1 MINMNVRSFRTM
13 LIGTGVIVIM
23 LFTSASS
30 FAASDDDMAEYD
42 EKTLEMYH
50 QLYLEDQEAIKEINK
65 NLPEMLEEGE
75 RLARTDAKANEVQT
89 RASSSLGTNGDII
102 VNLVVD
108 SGSVGFAGHA
118 AIVSSNS
125 SKTIESYAKKWSPI
139 KKDGVQYYSN
149 TWNKKSGTLLVR
161 PKGASSTQYT
171 KASSYAAKQVGKP
184 YNWNFKDKNNT
195 KKFYC
200 SQLVWK
206 AWKVAG
212 IDCEK
217 GSIPN
222 AIIAPADLVNS
233 TNTYVVKKV
242 S

>member
-102 VNLVVD
+102 VSLVVD
-108 SGSVGFAGHA
+108 SGSVGFAGQ
-118 AIVSSNS
+118 
-125 SKTIESYAKKWSPI
+125 SYKKGRSA
-139 KKDGVQYYSN
+139 V
-149 TWNKKSGTLLVR
+149 L
-161 PKGASSTQYT
+161 
-171 KASSYAAKQVGKP
+171 
-184 YNWNFKDKNNT
+184 F
-195 KKFYC
+195 
-200 SQLVWK
+200 
-206 AWKVAG
+206 
-212 IDCEK
+212 
-217 GSIPN
+217 
-222 AIIAPADLVNS
+222 
-233 TNTYVVKKV
+233 
-242 S
+242 